1 MSLTLE
7 SHPGAG
13 PWPGDPARGPLV
25 GRDVELSL
33 LRGMVDPIP
42 VASRVLVVLGD
53 AGIGKS
59 VLLADMAQR
68 ARSAGV
74 RILAV
79 TGRESETNLPFAAL
93 HQLLRPVV
101 DSAVDLPA
109 RQSTALRGALGLT
122 AGTVPPDRLLTG
134 IAALNLLSGIS
145 EVSPLLV
152 IADDAHLLDRSSLDV
167 LSFVG
172 RRLGT
177 ERVVLVLGRRGPAP
191 LAGLDSGF
199 PELRL
204 EPLPA
209 ADANRLLDSQPH
221 PPRGRARGQVLAQ
234 AAGNP
239 LALIELA
246 KVIAA
251 DPGLGRRWGAEPLP
265 LSRQLSAVLTARFA
279 GLPEPTRA
287 ALLLAAIADSPGHG
301 AGTSAAAGGT
311 YGLAADVLAP
321 AERLGL
327 VKVNRTGLQFSH
339 PLVRSA
345 IYHTAPFAERAA
357 AHRRL
362 AQTLADQPDRQAWH
376 LAAAS
381 LPPDEQVASLLEA
394 TAAQAQRRGGAATAA
409 LALERAAELSPD
421 REDQARRLISA
432 ASVAVSTG
440 QADWV
445 EDLARR
451 ALAITADPERQI
463 AARRAVGWA
472 LAWTSQHV
480 AALSVL
486 IAVAEEAS
494 AGRPALAW
502 GALGT
507 AAAVAYQ
514 SGTPA
519 SRQAVARTLDHLER
533 AGQPPPAG
541 GAPSADFDALQ
552 VWVRAGINPFA
563 SRSQLVP
570 RLHRLTAAA
579 LDDPSV
585 PGAAAWLLDEPE
597 LAVELLQEAV
607 HRLQASGVRGASG
620 AALSALGWTYTDT
633 GRWDDALA
641 VCAQANDLA
650 EAYQMD
656 IVAAAAEVTVATV
669 LAARADPAAARAHAA
684 RAHAARA
691 LARIDPAQSR
701 GVTARA
707 WHALG
712 LAALADGD
720 HLMAY
725 GQLRQL
731 FYPDGSP
738 LHYHVSYLGVAD
750 LAAAAVRAGRQLE
763 GREIL
768 DRALRH
774 LDGSPSPRLEQLLA
788 RARAILADPASAEP
802 HFDKALSDQAG
813 ERWPF
818 ERAQLQLDYAEWLRR
833 QRRIND
839 AKPLL
844 SAAWETFRRLR
855 ARSWAQRAET
865 ELRACGVSIPDAPD
879 PPDAL
884 AELTPQQRQIIHL
897 ASGGLTNREIADRLY
912 LSPRTVS
919 SHLYRSYPKLGVSR
933 PPPATR
939 HDHPCRS
946 PADSRSRA
954 FRSLGTRREQRGDR
968 DLGLRGGR

>member
-1 MSLTLE
+1 MSRTLE
-7 SHPGAG
+7 SHPAAGA
-13 PWPGDPARGPLV
+13 WPGDPARGPLV
-25 GRDVELSL
+25 GRDAELSL

-53 AGIGKS
+53 TGTGKS
-59 VLLADMAQR
+59 VLLAVMAQR

-74 RILAV
+74 RVLAV

-93 HQLLRPVV
+93 HQLLRPVA
-101 DSAVDLPA
+101 DSANDLPA
-109 RQSTALRGALGLT
+109 RQSKALRGAFGLT

-134 IAALNLLSGIS
+134 IAALTLLSGIS

-152 IADDAHLLDRSSLDV
+152 IVDDAHLLDRSSLDV

-172 RRLGT
+172 RRLGA
-177 ERVVLVLGRRGPAP
+177 ERVVLVLAGRGPAP

-204 EPLPA
+204 EPLLA
-209 ADANRLLDSQPH
+209 SDANRLLDSQPH

-239 LALIELA
+239 MALIELA

-251 DPGLGRRWGAEPLP
+251 DPSVGRRWGAEPLP

-287 ALLLAAIADSPGHG
+287 ALLLAAIAGSPGPGTG

-362 AQTLADQPDRQAWH
+362 AEALADQPDRQAWH

-394 TAAQAQRRGGAATAA
+394 TAVQAQRRGGAATAA

-445 EDLARR
+445 EDLAGR

-494 AGRPALAW
+494 AARPALAW

-552 VWVRAGINPFA
+552 VWIRAGINPFA
-563 SRSQLVP
+563 SRSALIP

-607 HRLQASGVRGASG
+607 RRLQASGVRGASG
-620 AALSALGWTYTDT
+620 AALSALGWTYIDT
-633 GRWDDALA
+633 GRWDNALA
-641 VCAQANDLA
+641 VCAQASDLA

-656 IVAAAAEVTVATV
+656 IVAAAADVSVATV
-669 LAARADPAAARAHAA
+669 LAGRADSSAA

-712 LAALADGD
+712 IAALADGD
-720 HLMAY
+720 HLVAY
-725 GQLRQL
+725 AQLRQL
-731 FYPDGSP
+731 FYPDCSP

-774 LDGSPSPRLEQLLA
+774 LDGTPSPRLEQLLA
-788 RARAILADPASAEP
+788 RAHGLLADPASAEP
-802 HFDKALSDQAG
+802 HFDKALCDPAG
-813 ERWPF
+813 ECWPF
-818 ERAQLQLDYAEWLRR
+818 KRAQLQLDYAEWMRR
-833 QRRIND
+833 QRRINE

-844 SAAWETFRRLR
+844 MAALDTCRRLR

-865 ELRACGVSIPDAPD
+865 ELRACGVAIPDAAD
-879 PPDAL
+879 PADAL
-884 AELTPQQRQIIHL
+884 SELTPQQRQIIYL
-897 ASGGLTNREIADRLY
+897 ASDGLTNREIADRLY
-912 LSPRTVS
+912 LSPRTVG
-919 SHLYRSYPKLGVSR
+919 SHLYRSYPKLGVAGRHQLRDVITRAGAR
-933 PPPATR
+933 P
-939 HDHPCRS
+939 S
-946 PADSRSRA
+946 ADP
-954 FRSLGTRREQRGDR
+954 
-968 DLGLRGGR
+968 GR

>member
-7 SHPGAG
+7 SRPSAGA
-13 PWPGDPARGPLV
+13 WPGDPSRAPLV

-33 LRGMVDPIP
+33 LRGLVDPIP
-42 VASRVLVVLGD
+42 VSSRVLVVIGD
-53 AGIGKS
+53 AGIGKT

-74 RILAV
+74 RVLAV
-79 TGRESETNLPFAAL
+79 TGREPETNLPFAAL

-101 DSAVDLPA
+101 DGTVDLPA
-109 RQSTALRGALGLT
+109 RQSVALRGVLGLS
-122 AGTVPPDRLLTG
+122 AEPVPPDRLLTG
-134 IAALNLLSGIS
+134 IAALTLLSEIS
-145 EVSPLLV
+145 ERSPLLV
-152 IADDAHLLDRSSLDV
+152 IVDDAHLLDRNSLDV

-172 RRLGT
+172 RRLDA
-177 ERVVLVLGRRGPAP
+177 ERVVLVLGGRGPAP
-191 LAGLDSGF
+191 LAALDSGF

-204 EPLPA
+204 EPLQA
-209 ADANRLLDSQPH
+209 SDAGRLLDEQPH

-251 DPGLGRRWGAEPLP
+251 DPAAGRRWAAEPLP
-265 LSRQLSAVLTARFA
+265 LSRKLAAVLAARFT

-287 ALLLAAIADSPGHG
+287 ALLLAAIADSPGPG
-301 AGTSAAAGGT
+301 AGSSAATGGT
-311 YGLAADVLAP
+311 YGLVADVLAP

-327 VKVNRTGLQFSH
+327 VKVNRSGLQFSH

-362 AQTLADQPDRQAWH
+362 ADALADQPDRCAWH
-376 LAAAS
+376 LAAAA
-381 LPPDEQVASLLEA
+381 LQPDEPVASLLEA
-394 TAAQAQRRGGAATAA
+394 TAEQAQRRGGAATAA

-432 ASVAVSTG
+432 ASVAVPTG

-445 EDLARR
+445 EDLASR
-451 ALAITADPERQI
+451 ALAITADPELQI

-480 AALSVL
+480 AALAVL

-507 AAAVAYQ
+507 AAAIAYQ

-533 AGQPPPAG
+533 GGQPPPAG
-541 GAPSADFDALQ
+541 GATSADFDALQ
-552 VWVRAGINPFA
+552 VWIRAGTNPFA
-563 SRSQLVP
+563 RRSELVS

-579 LDDPSV
+579 LEDPSI

-620 AALSALGWTYTDT
+620 AALSALGWTYIDT

-641 VCAQANDLA
+641 VCAEASDLA

-656 IVAAAAEVTVATV
+656 IVAAAADVTAATV
-669 LAARADPAAARAHAA
+669 LAVRADPAAARA
-684 RAHAARA
+684 RAARA
-691 LARIDPAQSR
+691 LASIDPAQSR

-712 LAALADGD
+712 FAALADGD

-725 GQLRQL
+725 AQLRQL

-768 DRALRH
+768 DCALRH
-774 LDGSPSPRLEQLLA
+774 LDGTPSPRLEQLLA
-788 RARAILADPASAEP
+788 RARGILADPASAEP
-802 HFDKALSDQAG
+802 HFDKALSDPVG
-813 ERWPF
+813 ECWPF
-818 ERAQLQLDYAEWLRR
+818 ERAQLQLDYAEWMRR
-833 QRRIND
+833 RRRINE

-844 SAAWETFRRLR
+844 IAALETFRRLR

-865 ELRACGVSIPDAPD
+865 ELRACGVSIPNAPD
-879 PPDAL
+879 SPDAL
-884 AELTPQQRQIIHL
+884 SELTPQQRQIIRL
-897 ASGGLTNREIADRLY
+897 ASDGLTNREIADRLY

-919 SHLYRSYPKLGVSR
+919 SHLYRSYPKLGVAGR
-933 PPPATR
+933 HQLRDVITRAGARRAT
-939 HDHPCRS
+939 DP
-946 PADSRSRA
+946 
-954 FRSLGTRREQRGDR
+954 G
-968 DLGLRGGR
+968 RGGHPG

>member
-1 MSLTLE
+1 MSPTPE

-13 PWPGDPARGPLV
+13 AWPGDPARGPLV
-25 GRDVELSL
+25 GRDAELSL

-53 AGIGKS
+53 AGTGKS

-74 RILAV
+74 RVLAV
-79 TGRESETNLPFAAL
+79 TGRESETDLPFAAL
-93 HQLLRPVV
+93 HQLLRPVA
-101 DSAVDLPA
+101 DSAGDLPA
-109 RQSTALRGALGLT
+109 RQSKALRGAFGLT

-134 IAALNLLSGIS
+134 IAALTLLSGVS

-152 IADDAHLLDRSSLDV
+152 IVDDAHLLDRSSLDV

-172 RRLGT
+172 RRLGA
-177 ERVVLVLGRRGPAP
+177 ERVVLVLGGRGPAP

-204 EPLPA
+204 EPLLA
-209 ADANRLLDSQPH
+209 SDANRLLDSQPH

-234 AAGNP
+234 AVGNP
-239 LALIELA
+239 MALIELA

-251 DPGLGRRWGAEPLP
+251 DPSVGRRWGAEPLP

-287 ALLLAAIADSPGHG
+287 ALLLAAIAGSPGPGAGTGPGPGAGTGPGPG

-362 AQTLADQPDRQAWH
+362 AEALADQPDRQAWH

-381 LPPDEQVASLLEA
+381 LSPDERVASLLEA
-394 TAAQAQRRGGAATAA
+394 TAGQVQRRGGAATAA

-445 EDLARR
+445 EDLAGR

-494 AGRPALAW
+494 AARPALAW

-533 AGQPPPAG
+533 QAPPPPA
-541 GAPSADFDALQ
+541 GAPSADLDALQ
-552 VWVRAGINPFA
+552 VWIRAGTNPFA
-563 SRSQLVP
+563 GRHELVS

-607 HRLQASGVRGASG
+607 HRLASAGVRGASG
-620 AALSALGWTYTDT
+620 AALSALGWSYIDT

-641 VCAQANDLA
+641 VCAEASDLA

-656 IVAAAAEVTVATV
+656 IVAAAADVSVATV
-669 LAARADPAAARAHAA
+669 LAGRADPSAARAHVG
-684 RAHAARA
+684 RA
-691 LARIDPAQSR
+691 LARVDPAQSR

-712 LAALADGD
+712 IAALADGD

-774 LDGSPSPRLEQLLA
+774 LDGAPSPRLEQLLA
-788 RARAILADPASAEP
+788 RARGILADPASAEP
-802 HFDKALSDQAG
+802 HFDKALSDQAA

-839 AKPLL
+839 AKPML
-844 SAAWETFRRLR
+844 AAALETFRRLR

-865 ELRACGVSIPDAPD
+865 ELRASGVSIPDS
-879 PPDAL
+879 PDAL

-897 ASGGLTNREIADRLY
+897 ASDGLTNREIADRLY

-919 SHLYRSYPKLGVSR
+919 SHLYRSYPKLGVAGRHQLRDMITRAGARPTADPRPAADPR
-933 PPPATR
+933 PP
-939 HDHPCRS
+939 
-946 PADSRSRA
+946 
-954 FRSLGTRREQRGDR
+954 GD
-968 DLGLRGGR
+968 

>member
-7 SHPGAG
+7 SRHDAGA
-13 PWPGDPARGPLV
+13 WPGDPLHGPLV

-33 LRGMVDPIP
+33 LRGLVDPGP
-42 VASRVLVVLGD
+42 VPSRVLVVIGD
-53 AGIGKS
+53 AGMGKS
-59 VLLADMAQR
+59 ALLAYMAQR
-68 ARSAGV
+68 ARSAGSRV
-74 RILAV
+74 LAV

-93 HQLLRPVV
+93 HQLLRSVV
-101 DSAVDLPA
+101 DGTVDLPA
-109 RQSTALRGALGLT
+109 RQSMALRGALGLS
-122 AGTVPPDRLLTG
+122 AEPVPPDRLLTG
-134 IAALNLLSGIS
+134 IAALTLLSEIS
-145 EVSPLLV
+145 ERSPLLV
-152 IADDAHLLDRSSLDV
+152 IVDDAHLLDRSSLDV

-172 RRLGT
+172 RRLDT
-177 ERVVLVLGRRGPAP
+177 ERVVLVLGGRGPAP

-204 EPLPA
+204 EPLLA
-209 ADANRLLDSQPH
+209 SDANRLLDEQPH

-251 DPGLGRRWGAEPLP
+251 DPSAGRRWAAEPLP
-265 LSRQLSAVLTARFA
+265 LSRKLATVLAARFA

-287 ALLLAAIADSPGHG
+287 ALLLAAIADSPGPS
-301 AGTSAAAGGT
+301 AGSSAAIGGT
-311 YGLAADVLAP
+311 YGLVADVLAP
-321 AERLGL
+321 AEQLGL
-327 VKVNRTGLQFSH
+327 VKVNRSGLQFSH

-362 AQTLADQPDRQAWH
+362 ADALADQPDRRAWH
-376 LAAAS
+376 LAAAA
-381 LPPDEQVASLLEA
+381 LQPDERVASLLDA
-394 TAAQAQRRGGAATAA
+394 TAVQAQRRGGAAAAA
-409 LALERAAELSPD
+409 LALERAAELSPN
-421 REDQARRLISA
+421 REDQASRLISA

-445 EDLARR
+445 EDLASR
-451 ALAITADPERQI
+451 ALAIAADPELQI

-472 LAWTSQHV
+472 LACTSQHV

-494 AGRPALAW
+494 AARPALAW
-502 GALGT
+502 DALGT
-507 AAAVAYQ
+507 AAGVAYQ

-519 SRQAVARTLDHLER
+519 SRQAVTRTLDHLER
-533 AGQPPPAG
+533 EGQPPPLG
-541 GAPSADFDALQ
+541 GATSADSDALQ
-552 VWVRAGINPFA
+552 VWIKASTNPFA
-563 SRSQLVP
+563 SRSELVL
-570 RLHRLTAAA
+570 RLYRLTPAA
-579 LDDPSV
+579 LEDPAV
-585 PGAAAWLLDEPE
+585 PGSAAWLLDEPE

-607 HRLQASGVRGASG
+607 HRLHASGVRGASG
-620 AALSALGWTYTDT
+620 AALSALGWTYIDT
-633 GRWDDALA
+633 SRWDDALA
-641 VCAQANDLA
+641 VCAEASDLA

-656 IVAAAAEVTVATV
+656 IVAAFADVTVATV
-669 LAARADPAAARAHAA
+669 LAMRADPAAARA
-684 RAHAARA
+684 RTARA

-712 LAALADGD
+712 IAALADGD

-725 GQLRQL
+725 AQLRQL

-774 LDGSPSPRLEQLLA
+774 MDGSPSPRLEQLLA
-788 RARAILADPASAEP
+788 RARGILADPASAEP
-802 HFDKALSDQAG
+802 HFDKALSDPAG

-818 ERAQLQLDYAEWLRR
+818 ERAQLQLDYAEWMRR
-833 QRRIND
+833 QRRINE

-844 SAAWETFRRLR
+844 IAALETFQRLR

-865 ELRACGVSIPDAPD
+865 ELRACGVSIPDASD

-897 ASGGLTNREIADRLY
+897 ASDGLTNREIADRLY

-919 SHLYRSYPKLGVSR
+919 SHLYRSYPKLGVAGRHQLRDVITRARAR
-933 PPPATR
+933 PI
-939 HDHPCRS
+939 
-946 PADSRSRA
+946 ADPQP
-954 FRSLGTRREQRGDR
+954 T
-968 DLGLRGGR
+968 